1 MFHSLLTS
9 RSRGVTLAEMTALER
24 AIKLAGGL
32 TSLANRIGV
41 TPQVVANWR
50 KRGSIPPDRVLQI
63 ERATEDQNGRPRV
76 LRTDLR
82 PDLYPEDEAA

>member
-1 MFHSLLTS
+1 MNPLD
-9 RSRGVTLAEMTALER
+9 R
-24 AIKLAGGL
+24 AIKIVGGL

-63 ERATEDQNGRPRV
+63 EKATEDHNGRPRV
-76 LRTDLR
+76 LRGDLR
-82 PDLYPEDEAA
+82 PDLYPEDRAA